1 MGKKKQTT
9 KQLIKRPEGARKKKK
24 RLGRGNASGKG
35 TTAGRGTKGQKARAG
50 GGVRPGF
57 EGGQMPL
64 IRRVPKRGFK
74 APFKKEF
81 YIINLD
87 DIEKKVKK
95 DDVLNIKN
103 LLKYGFIKLGN
114 SKKRMNRMIKILG
127 DGEITKPVTVY
138 THKISKSAAEKIVK
152 AGGNIF
158 ILDEKFKLSKKA
170 AEINDKDI
178 PKIQYQKIAESSS

>member
-1 MGKKKQTT
+1 MKKNDERIS
-9 KQLIKRPEGARKKKK
+9 QLVVRPGGARKKKK
-24 RLGRGNASGKG
+24 RVGRGDASGKG
-35 TTAGRGTKGQKARAG
+35 TTTGRGTKGQKARAG

-57 EGGQMPL
+57 EGGQMPI

-74 APFKKEF
+74 SPFKKEF

-87 DIEKKVKK
+87 DIEKKAQN

-114 SKKRMNRMIKILG
+114 SKKKMNRMIKILG
-127 DGEITKPVTVY
+127 DGELTKPVTVY
-138 THKISKSAAEKIVK
+138 THKISKTAAEKIIK

-170 AEINDKDI
+170 VEIDDKDI
-178 PKIQYQKIAESSS
+178 PKIQFQKSGVSSS

>member
-1 MGKKKQTT
+1 MCKFALSATA
-9 KQLIKRPEGARKKKK
+9 PSS
-24 RLGRGNASGKG
+24 AS
-35 TTAGRGTKGQKARAG
+35 
-50 GGVRPGF
+50 
-57 EGGQMPL
+57 
-64 IRRVPKRGFK
+64 
-74 APFKKEF
+74 KKE
-81 YIINLD
+81 I
-87 DIEKKVKK
+87 
-95 DDVLNIKN
+95 
-103 LLKYGFIKLGN
+103 
-114 SKKRMNRMIKILG
+114 RMNRMIKILG